1 MQKTEIGPRPHATY
15 DNDSRGSEARGL
27 RAEVTEP
34 RDVNGETFV
43 TLDLAKGPEL

>member
-1 MQKTEIGPRPHATY
+1 MQKTEIRPRPHATY
-15 DNDSRGSEARGL
+15 DNDPRGSEARGL
-27 RAEVTEP
+27 RAEP